1 VGDTSGLAIRQRG
14 AGWLCVAAVAAAA
27 AAAASRLSI
36 GVMLAGAAGSD
47 VVRVCGVAVRP
58 GCGGKQMYH
67 YSSAVV
73 ACSSCSAMVGLLS
86 ILSLQN
92 KAVNIRTT
100 WH

>member
-1 VGDTSGLAIRQRG
+1 VAVGRAT
-14 AGWLCVAAVAAAA
+14 AAAS
-27 AAAASRLSI
+27 ASRLSI
-36 GVMLAGAAGSD
+36 GVMLAGDAGGD

-73 ACSSCSAMVGLLS
+73 ACSSCSAMVGLLP
-86 ILSLQN
+86 ILSLQS
-92 KAVNIRTT
+92 KAVNICTT